1 MYSKEDLR
9 QILRRIDRRSYPAY
23 KDTRGSYNFGN
34 YILSI
39 VHVQSDPFASPSDV
53 SVEVPHAGFPEKYLE
68 TKACRIALQDALLR
82 MFGKA
87 LAKKDKTRKA
97 SGKSGTVRV
106 SRPGQEVLERTALTI
121 SPKTGDLRLNMN
133 VGFPAN
139 GRKICSDVLEQILFN
154 QLPPMIENNL
164 IYANLTDA
172 QKEELENVYQLTCNQ
187 QAIRQYIQDNDLAA
201 FVANGSVLPRVSG
214 ASDLPMEDAVEFK
227 SPEDLEIAI
236 DVPFGAPV
244 KGMKIPLGVTLIVGG
259 GYHGKSTLLK
269 ALERGVYNHIAK
281 DGREYVLAR
290 KDAMKV
296 RAEDGRAVHNE
307 DISMFIQNLPNKKS
321 TASFTTE
328 DASGSTSQAA
338 NVAEALESGSQLLLM
353 DEDTSATNFMVRD
366 ELMAEVVSKDAEPII
381 PFIARIQ
388 PLYKDKD
395 VSTILVAGSSGA
407 YFDQADL
414 ILQMDQYEPKNITQF
429 AKDKAREYPM
439 GELLEYAAPQDLP
452 ERILKKNPS
461 LETDRIKVKTNGL
474 DGVSIAKELI
484 DTRYL
489 EQLTDPEQLAAI
501 GKMIVYAQKQL
512 PNENRTLNEM
522 ADELEKLM
530 DEQGL
535 KVFGKGSMARPRR
548 QELLGVINRWRSAKF
563 DQKENKQ

>member
-1 MYSKEDLR
+1 M
-9 QILRRIDRRSYPAY
+9 
-23 KDTRGSYNFGN
+23 
-34 YILSI
+34 
-39 VHVQSDPFASPSDV
+39 
-53 SVEVPHAGFPEKYLE
+53 
-68 TKACRIALQDALLR
+68 
-82 MFGKA
+82 
-87 LAKKDKTRKA
+87 
-97 SGKSGTVRV
+97 
-106 SRPGQEVLERTALTI
+106 
-121 SPKTGDLRLNMN
+121 
-133 VGFPAN
+133 
-139 GRKICSDVLEQILFN
+139 
-154 QLPPMIENNL
+154 
-164 IYANLTDA
+164 
-172 QKEELENVYQLTCNQ
+172 
-187 QAIRQYIQDNDLAA
+187 
-201 FVANGSVLPRVSG
+201 
-214 ASDLPMEDAVEFK
+214 
-227 SPEDLEIAI
+227 
-236 DVPFGAPV
+236 
-244 KGMKIPLGVTLIVGG
+244 
-259 GYHGKSTLLK
+259 
-269 ALERGVYNHIAK
+269 
-281 DGREYVLAR
+281 AR

-321 TASFTTE
+321 TVSFTTE